1 MQGSFR
7 SKKNEKII
15 RIYKELREKA
25 DELFQSVYTKTVR
38 LTNEFGTEEKWS
50 QLCGQQIN

>member
-15 RIYKELREKA
+15 HIYKELREKA

-38 LTNEFGTEEKWS
+38 LTNEFGTEEK
-50 QLCGQQIN
+50 